1 MATKDMS
8 HERMTELFSN
18 MINHITELV
27 GSNDVYDTFVGGIGF
42 TDEEYEQYVMEAYE

>member
-1 MATKDMS
+1 MSTKDMS

-27 GSNDVYDTFVGGIGF
+27 GSSDAPNTFSCIGF

>member
-1 MATKDMS
+1 MMVKDMS

-27 GSNDVYDTFVGGIGF
+27 GSNDAPDTFSCIGF
-42 TDEEYEQYVMEAYE
+42 TEEEYEKYVKEAYE